1 MRERVLDTN
10 APFTANDAV
19 DLMHAADAV
28 DYCDLVL
35 LDKAW
40 ERRVNG
46 LRKRIAEE
54 GVDMPIARCF
64 SKSNNGIEAFLDAIE
79 RWP

>member
-1 MRERVLDTN
+1 MD
-10 APFTANDAV
+10 F
-19 DLMHAADAV
+19 MHAVDAV

-46 LRKRIAEE
+46 LRKRIAEA
-54 GVDMPIARCF
+54 GIDMPIARCF
-64 SKSNNGIEAFLDAIE
+64 SKRNNGIEGFLDAIE
-79 RWP
+79 RWPEASVSA